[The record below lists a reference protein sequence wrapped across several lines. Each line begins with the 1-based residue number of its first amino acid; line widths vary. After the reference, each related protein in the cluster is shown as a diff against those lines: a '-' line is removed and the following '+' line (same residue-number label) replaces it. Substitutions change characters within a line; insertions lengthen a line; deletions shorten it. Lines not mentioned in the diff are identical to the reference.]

1 MSLNSLVGNTS
12 IKEWLQKAMRLQ
24 RIPGALIFAGQSGVG
39 KQQFAVEFAK
49 SLNCNYLDKD
59 FNSCDSCSFCQR
71 ITANQFPDTKIIT
84 PDGQFIKV
92 DQIRN
97 IIGEVY
103 YRPFEGKYRVY
114 IIEMAERLREQ
125 AANALLKTLE
135 EPPSTSIIILLT
147 SSLDSLLPTIRSR
160 TIKLQFAP
168 LSEEALSNYLNVNY
182 PRPELEQ
189 KLLIKLAQGSI
200 GRALSIDISEY
211 LTRRQECLELLIT
224 LAIKDKTV
232 TLLKLAENFG
242 RKERTEFDLYLVVLL
257 ALLQDLLHLQISN
270 NSSIINFDI
279 LSVLSDLAI
288 KTPKKMFI
296 SLSSSLMALERDL
309 IRNVNRQLALEN
321 IFLSLSNK

>member
-1 MSLNSLVGNTS
+1 MSLNNLVGNPL
-12 IKEWLQKAMRLQ
+12 IKEWLQKAIRSQ
-24 RIPGALIFAGQSGVG
+24 RVPGALIFTGQSGVG
-39 KQQFAVEFAK
+39 KQRFALEFAK

-71 ITANQFPDTKIIT
+71 IDVNQFPDTKIIT

-97 IIGEVY
+97 IVNEVY

-135 EPPSTSIIILLT
+135 EPPETSIIILLT

-168 LSEEALSNYLNVNY
+168 LSEEALSNYLNTNY

-189 KLLIKLAQGSI
+189 KLLVKLAQGSI

-224 LAIKDKTV
+224 LASRDKTV
-232 TLLKLAENFG
+232 ALLKLAESFG
-242 RKERTEFDLYLVVLL
+242 RKERAEFDLYLVVLL
-257 ALLQDLLHLQISN
+257 TLLQDLLHLQISS
-270 NSSIINFDI
+270 NSSITNFDI
-279 LSVLSDLAI
+279 LSILLDLAI
-288 KTPKKMFI
+288 KAPKTIFT
-296 SLSSSLMALERDL
+296 SLSSNLMTLERDL

-321 IFLSLSNK
+321 IFLSLNN

>member
-1 MSLNSLVGNTS
+1 MSLNNLVGNPL
-12 IKEWLQKAMRLQ
+12 IKEWLQKAIRSQ
-24 RIPGALIFAGQSGVG
+24 RVPGALIFTGQSGVG
-39 KQQFAVEFAK
+39 KQRFALEFAK

-71 ITANQFPDTKIIT
+71 IDVNQFPDTKIIT

-97 IIGEVY
+97 IVNEVY

-135 EPPSTSIIILLT
+135 EPPETSIIILLT

-168 LSEEALSNYLNVNY
+168 LSEEALSNYLNTNY

-189 KLLIKLAQGSI
+189 KLLVKLAQGSI

-211 LTRRQECLELLIT
+211 LTRR
-224 LAIKDKTV
+224 
-232 TLLKLAENFG
+232 
-242 RKERTEFDLYLVVLL
+242 
-257 ALLQDLLHLQISN
+257 
-270 NSSIINFDI
+270 
-279 LSVLSDLAI
+279 
-288 KTPKKMFI
+288 
-296 SLSSSLMALERDL
+296 
-309 IRNVNRQLALEN
+309 
-321 IFLSLSNK
+321 